1 MLDSE
6 TTACLRRILDEVCKG
21 LSRHETGIRAHVA
34 SKILEAAARG
44 ETSVEV
50 LRQVGQKA
58 LTSAPSM
65 WLQQDHRR
73 YSPESSGSGEPAD
86 RSTKPD

>member
-6 TTACLRRILDEVCKG
+6 TTASLRRVLAEVCKG
-21 LSRHETGIRAHVA
+21 LSLHETGARTHVA
-34 SKILEAAARG
+34 SKMLEAASRG

-58 LTSAPSM
+58 LTSTPTM
-65 WLQQDHRR
+65 WPQRGSCR
-73 YSPESSGSGEPAD
+73 YSSASRGSGERATINQD
-86 RSTKPD
+86 

>member
-6 TTACLRRILDEVCKG
+6 TIACLRRVLDEVCKG
-21 LSRHETGIRAHVA
+21 VPRHETGTRAHVA
-34 SKILEAAARG
+34 SKILEAASRG

-50 LRQVGQKA
+50 LKQVGRNA

-65 WLQQDHRR
+65 WPQQGSHRH
-73 YSPESSGSGEPAD
+73 SSEGNGGP
-86 RSTKPD
+86 TKQD